1 MPTLRGCDVG
11 SSLRNGGCGSWPSGT
26 RRRARLLAC
35 RRLLDGLGIGEQ
47 VNRALRRVVA
57 EAQLT
62 SWPPPQQ
69 RTLRGKGSFSYA
81 INAASRLPGVGG
93 DCFPEFSAV
102 VNCEVD
108 PFGGR
113 HQVRCIAEQCHPG
126 YAIPSV
132 LDRVP

>member
-1 MPTLRGCDVG
+1 VASDLLSKMAGVGVGPPTPVEGHD
-11 SSLRNGGCGSWPSGT
+11 
-26 RRRARLLAC
+26 LLAC

-81 INAASRLPGVGG
+81 INAASTSPGVGG

-108 PFGGR
+108 PFGG
-113 HQVRCIAEQCHPG
+113 VETVGPPG
-126 YAIPSV
+126 S
-132 LDRVP
+132 